1 MDVIDMLAQMW
12 KSLNSTRKGQQD
24 NTLWAALNNTKVDLQ
39 QKVRKNS
46 DLESGVSPAKPASI
60 LNACSNY
67 DTHTILEYTCPVHNE
82 HSDNPAV

>member
-39 QKVRKNS
+39 QKVRRTVTLSEGLARQNQQ
-46 DLESGVSPAKPASI
+46 VS
-60 LNACSNY
+60 
-67 DTHTILEYTCPVHNE
+67 
-82 HSDNPAV
+82 

>member
-1 MDVIDMLAQMW
+1 M
-12 KSLNSTRKGQQD
+12 
-24 NTLWAALNNTKVDLQ
+24 
-39 QKVRKNS
+39 NS

-82 HSDNPAV
+82 HLDNPAV

>member
-39 QKVRKNS
+39 QKVR
-46 DLESGVSPAKPASI
+46 
-60 LNACSNY
+60 
-67 DTHTILEYTCPVHNE
+67 
-82 HSDNPAV
+82 